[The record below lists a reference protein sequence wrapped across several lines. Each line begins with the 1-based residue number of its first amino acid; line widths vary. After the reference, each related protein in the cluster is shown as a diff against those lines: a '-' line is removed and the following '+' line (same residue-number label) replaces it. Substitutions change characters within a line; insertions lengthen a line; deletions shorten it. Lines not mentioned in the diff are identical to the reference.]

1 MRVVNPQWGIR
12 LAGLGLLATL
22 IVLPPVAAAAQ
33 PTPALVAQ
41 PVLGLGRVDAVMKD
55 RLSRVWQAGQQL
67 GRRPT
72 VLAKVGDSITASGLF
87 LSDAGDGN
95 AVLGAHPELAAII
108 AYYRKVRVD
117 TTGGVA
123 HNSLNRRSLAAR
135 AGYTAFQLYGPTIS
149 PLQMEYSAINP
160 AVAVILIGSNDIDE
174 MEAADFRPDLAG
186 VVDTTLR
193 AGIIPILSTIPDRR
207 DSPRTI
213 ARMAAFNA
221 VIRDEAAAEHLP
233 LIDYWAAL
241 QPLPNRGIGAD
252 SLHPTVY
259 PAPRGAQGSVTFT
272 VHGLQYG
279 WDLRN
284 YLTLQMLA
292 RVRAVV
298 FADGPPDP

>member
-1 MRVVNPQWGIR
+1 MRVVTLR
-12 LAGLGLLATL
+12 RGLGLAGVGVLAA
-22 IVLPPVAAAAQ
+22 IIALPPTAAAAH
-33 PTPALVAQ
+33 PAPALLAQ
-41 PVLGLGRVDAVMKD
+41 PVLGLGRLDAVMKD
-55 RLSRVWQAGQQL
+55 RLGRVWQAGQQL
-67 GRRPT
+67 GRRAT

-95 AVLGAHPELAAII
+95 AVLGAHPELAPIL

-117 TTGGVA
+117 TAAGVA

-135 AGYTAFQLYGPTIS
+135 AGYTAFQLYGPTVS
-149 PLQMEYSAINP
+149 PLHMEYSAINP
-160 AVAVILIGSNDIDE
+160 AVAVIMIGSNDIDE
-174 MEAADFRPDLAG
+174 MEAAEFRPDLAG
-186 VVDTTLR
+186 VVATTLQ
-193 AGIIPILSTIPDRR
+193 AGIIPILSTIPDRS

-213 ARMAAFNA
+213 GRMAAFNA

-259 PAPRGAQGSVTFT
+259 PAPRGAQGAVTFT
-272 VHGLQYG
+272 ERGLHYG